1 MPAQDTVFVE
11 LAWLQQRSLLQR
23 SARALPIDF
32 EGQEPAR
39 FQRRQI
45 ARMARKGHRVPAI
58 PQNMGNR
65 NHGLGVA
72 GTPDKTEQDPHP
84 TPFDAL
90 DNHATVMRALK

>member
-1 MPAQDTVFVE
+1 MAPACGE
-11 LAWLQQRSLLQR
+11 
-23 SARALPIDF
+23 LPIDF

-45 ARMARKGHRVPAI
+45 ARMTNKGNCVPGV
-58 PQNMGNR
+58 PQNMGDR

-84 TPFDAL
+84 TPIDTL
-90 DNHATVMRALK
+90 DNRATVTRALK